1 MDNVPISDADEISA
15 AEAEPDMPDNM
26 TAAEAVA
33 YPTPEQ
39 EADAPRAPATEEPA
53 PPADPLAQALQE
65 RDALKEQLL
74 RHRAEFDNYR
84 KRVSR
89 DMEQLRKT
97 AAQDLLRDLLPVVDN
112 LERAL
117 SHAPDKDNPVLK
129 GVEMVMKQF
138 ADLLT
143 ARGVEPIPGVGEK
156 FDPQH
161 HEALAHQPSEEHPE
175 GAVMLEYERGYRL
188 GEQVLR
194 PARVVVSSGPA
205 QT

>member
-1 MDNVPISDADEISA
+1 MDKVPISDADEISA

-33 YPTPEQ
+33 YPSTGEAGGEEAAPPEPEQ
-39 EADAPRAPATEEPA
+39 PARPQ
-53 PPADPLAQALQE
+53 DPLAEALAE
-65 RDALKEQLL
+65 RDELKDALL
-74 RHRAEFDNYR
+74 RSRAEFDNYR
-84 KRVSR
+84 KRVAR

-117 SHAPDKDNPVLK
+117 AHAPDKDNPVVK

-138 ADLLT
+138 ADLLSG
-143 ARGVEPIPGVGEK
+143 RGVEPIPGVGEK

-175 GAVMLEYERGYRL
+175 GAVMLEYERGYRI

-194 PARVVVSSGPA
+194 PSRVVVSSGPA
-205 QT
+205 Q